1 MGWAFR
7 SCQTIGILVCMAK
20 MMGSWPSLKAPGLLT
35 RLTANLTES
44 ARLQAEAA
52 AGEGYRRVESV
63 LQELPATVTLVRGPR
78 LGFSMQVDGCL
89 LGPGRVVLFALLH
102 WSGAITLNE
111 QEAWTGLKGRV
122 DLGRP
127 DRRVALF
134 ADRLRH
140 SGLAG
145 ELDVEPIV
153 ILTGGSISYAGAAKA
168 LLVPLA
174 ELDRYLETAFPDG
187 GPLAPLSLI
196 NTLLGR

>member
-1 MGWAFR
+1 MVFR
-7 SCQTIGILVCMAK
+7 RRQTIGILTGMAK
-20 MMGSWPSLKAPGLLT
+20 TMGRWPSLKAPGLMT
-35 RLTANLTES
+35 RLTARVSEP

-52 AGEGYRRVESV
+52 TGEGYRLVERALQALPESV
-63 LQELPATVTLVRGPR
+63 TLLRGPV

-89 LGPGRVVLFALLH
+89 LGPGRVVLFGLLH
-102 WSGAITLNE
+102 WKGAISLNE
-111 QEAWTGLKGRV
+111 NGAWTGLGGRV

-145 ELDVEPIV
+145 ALDVEPIV
-153 ILTGGSISYAGAAKA
+153 ILTGGPISYSGAAEA
-168 LLVPLA
+168 LLVPLE
-174 ELDRYLETAFPDG
+174 ELDSYLATAFPDG
-187 GPLAPLSLI
+187 APLGPLTLI